1 MGRLPSTT
9 MPGDG
14 HKFLY
19 RGGDSLMA
27 KSSGRIRKVTLL
39 FLIVLTVLS
48 FGITVVDDA
57 GRIVN
62 IPVAPRRVVSAA
74 PNATRYLQALG
85 LENRIVGVTDWDNY
99 KKAENIG
106 NLVPLN
112 IEKIYSLKPDLV
124 ILFGGFQLPEVE
136 KLEKANLNAY
146 VLNPTTLNDVVKA
159 VGQLG
164 AIFNVKTKSDA
175 LVKDLTKQMTDMGV
189 KTSKIPLDK
198 RPKVFYMATV
208 PDAGAKELWTAG
220 TGSYLN
226 DLIAIAGGRNIAA
239 PYTGNNGWLS
249 VSWEWLVQQ
258 DPDIIIVASYGDE
271 KATLQVVRDHAIMK
285 NLRAVKNGKV
295 YTVNDDEISQV
306 APQIF
311 KYLEVFYNFFYGGK

>member
-1 MGRLPSTT
+1 MV
-9 MPGDG
+9 
-14 HKFLY
+14 KF
-19 RGGDSLMA
+19 
-27 KSSGRIRKVTLL
+27 SGRIRKVTLL

-62 IPVAPRRVVSAA
+62 ISVAPRRVVSAA

-85 LENRIVGVTDWDNY
+85 LESRIVGVTEWDNY

-124 ILFGGFQLPEVE
+124 IVFGGFQLPEVE

-146 VLNPTTLNDVVKA
+146 VLNPTTLNDIIKA

-175 LVKDLTKQMTDMGV
+175 LVKDLTKQMTDMGI
-189 KTSKIPLDK
+189 KTSKISLDK
-198 RPKVFYMATV
+198 RPKVFYTATV
-208 PDAGAKELWTAG
+208 PDASAKELWTAG

-258 DPDIIIVASYGDE
+258 DPDIIIIGSYGDE
-271 KATLQVVRDHAIMK
+271 KATLQAVRDHAIMK
-285 NLRAVKNGKV
+285 NLRAVKNNKILVVDG
-295 YTVNDDEISQV
+295 DEISQV
-306 APQIF
+306 APQTF
-311 KYLEVFYNFFYGGK
+311 KYLDIFYNFFYGGK

>member
-1 MGRLPSTT
+1 MV
-9 MPGDG
+9 
-14 HKFLY
+14 
-19 RGGDSLMA
+19 

-249 VSWEWLVQQ
+249 VSWEWLAQQ

-271 KATLQVVRDHAIMK
+271 KATLQAVRDHAIMK

>member
-1 MGRLPSTT
+1 
-9 MPGDG
+9 
-14 HKFLY
+14 
-19 RGGDSLMA
+19 MA

-146 VLNPTTLNDVVKA
+146 
-159 VGQLG
+159 
-164 AIFNVKTKSDA
+164 
-175 LVKDLTKQMTDMGV
+175 
-189 KTSKIPLDK
+189 
-198 RPKVFYMATV
+198 
-208 PDAGAKELWTAG
+208 
-220 TGSYLN
+220 
-226 DLIAIAGGRNIAA
+226 
-239 PYTGNNGWLS
+239 
-249 VSWEWLVQQ
+249 
-258 DPDIIIVASYGDE
+258 
-271 KATLQVVRDHAIMK
+271 
-285 NLRAVKNGKV
+285 
-295 YTVNDDEISQV
+295 
-306 APQIF
+306 
-311 KYLEVFYNFFYGGK
+311 

>member
-1 MGRLPSTT
+1 MV
-9 MPGDG
+9 
-14 HKFLY
+14 KF
-19 RGGDSLMA
+19 
-27 KSSGRIRKVTLL
+27 SGRIRKVTLL

-62 IPVAPRRVVSAA
+62 ISVAPRRVVSAA

-85 LENRIVGVTDWDNY
+85 LESRIVGVTEWDNY
-99 KKAENIG
+99 KKAESIG

-112 IEKIYSLKPDLV
+112 VEKIYSLKPDLV
-124 ILFGGFQLPEVE
+124 IVFGGFQLPEVE

-146 VLNPTTLNDVVKA
+146 VLNPTTLNDIIKA

-175 LVKDLTKQMTDMGV
+175 LVKDLTKQMTDMGI
-189 KTSKIPLDK
+189 KTSKISLDK
-198 RPKVFYMATV
+198 RPKVFYTATV
-208 PDAGAKELWTAG
+208 PDASAKELWTAG

-258 DPDIIIVASYGDE
+258 DPDIIIIGSYGDE
-271 KATLQVVRDHAIMK
+271 KATLQAVRDHAIMK
-285 NLRAVKNGKV
+285 NLRAVKNNKILVVDG
-295 YTVNDDEISQV
+295 DEISQV
-306 APQIF
+306 APQTF
-311 KYLEVFYNFFYGGK
+311 KYLDIFYNFFYGGK

>member
-1 MGRLPSTT
+1 
-9 MPGDG
+9 
-14 HKFLY
+14 
-19 RGGDSLMA
+19 
-27 KSSGRIRKVTLL
+27 
-39 FLIVLTVLS
+39 
-48 FGITVVDDA
+48 
-57 GRIVN
+57 
-62 IPVAPRRVVSAA
+62 
-74 PNATRYLQALG
+74 
-85 LENRIVGVTDWDNY
+85 
-99 KKAENIG
+99 
-106 NLVPLN
+106 
-112 IEKIYSLKPDLV
+112 
-124 ILFGGFQLPEVE
+124 
-136 KLEKANLNAY
+136 
-146 VLNPTTLNDVVKA
+146 
-159 VGQLG
+159 
-164 AIFNVKTKSDA
+164 
-175 LVKDLTKQMTDMGV
+175 
-189 KTSKIPLDK
+189 
-198 RPKVFYMATV
+198 TV